1 MGKATWV
8 TLYFQHI
15 YPGELLDAFS
25 SILWASYNLCGI
37 YLQSNS

>member
-1 MGKATWV
+1 M
-8 TLYFQHI
+8 

-25 SILWASYNLCGI
+25 SIFWASYNLYGI